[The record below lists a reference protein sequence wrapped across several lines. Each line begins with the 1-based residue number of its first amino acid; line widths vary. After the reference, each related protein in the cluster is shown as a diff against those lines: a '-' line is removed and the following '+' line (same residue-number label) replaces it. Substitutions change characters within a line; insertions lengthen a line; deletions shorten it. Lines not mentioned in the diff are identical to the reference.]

1 MLLYCQMKEKDEKT
15 TERSRYGIR
24 KLATMAVLTALSL
37 IVFVIEA
44 QFPPLFIPGAKL
56 GLANIFSLFVLLLYG
71 PAEAA
76 AVVLCRSLLSALI
89 TGPVSALLYSLP
101 AGLISIALSALLVRK
116 ALSAVSLVSISV
128 AGAVL
133 HNIVQNIVFVALN
146 GAPEMLFY
154 MPYLALIGVASG
166 ACVGL
171 ALHLLVRH
179 LPIKLLTRLSK
190 GDIK

>member
-1 MLLYCQMKEKDEKT
+1 MDNGDEKKT
-15 TERSRYGIR
+15 NNTRYGIR
-24 KLATMAVLTALSL
+24 KVATLAVLTAMSL

-76 AVVLCRSLLSALI
+76 FVVICRSTLSAFI
-89 TGPVSALLYSLP
+89 VGPISSLLYSLP
-101 AGLISIALSALLVRK
+101 AGLVSVALSALLIK
-116 ALSAVSLVSISV
+116 TAFPKISIISVSV

-133 HNIVQNIVFVALN
+133 HNAVQNTVFVLLN
-146 GAPEMLFY
+146 RAPEMLAY
-154 MPYLALIGVASG
+154 MPYLALIGAVNG
-166 ACVGL
+166 AFVGFVV
-171 ALHLLVRH
+171 HLLVRH
-179 LPIKLLTRLSK
+179 LPEKLLVRMSK